1 MFSAIF
7 ICLRFVCL
15 CLAYARCFAIWV
27 CLFYVFDAFFL
38 LLFIV
43 DVFEF
48 DWKRGCYPKLGHLVT
63 QWFGYIFASLF
74 VPTPLLVCAASSV
87 GRRIVIMVVC
97 DWLRS
102 VQSIKYERAQTVFSL
117 LLLAAGNFCC
127 CWPIDLSSLRVA
139 SSIFW
144 THRFVRNRG
153 LPGFTPLLSR
163 RTMGWPI
170 ATITMNIY
178 K

>member
-1 MFSAIF
+1 MHD
-7 ICLRFVCL
+7 V
-15 CLAYARCFAIWV
+15 
-27 CLFYVFDAFFL
+27 
-38 LLFIV
+38 LLFESVSSMCLMRFFVVV
-43 DVFEF
+43 DRWCSRIRLKTRVLSEIGTFGHTMIRLYF
-48 DWKRGCYPKLGHLVT
+48 RLSLCYP
-63 QWFGYIFASLF
+63 
-74 VPTPLLVCAASSV
+74 PLLVCAASSV

-102 VQSIKYERAQTVFSL
+102 VQSIKSERAQTVFSL

-144 THRFVRNRG
+144 TYRFVRNRG
-153 LPGFTPLLSR
+153 LPGFTPLLLR